1 MVSSNQQLHR
11 FCPKK
16 RLVFA
21 FRGQRHN
28 LSTFI
33 FRAYALLPYGKS
45 LSHFLP
51 QLRTGNT
58 NRDMAKIIL
67 RNYNLESFLVDQ
79 FFFETIRTT
88 KLRQIKCKFTLTLA
102 AKLIQKRRLHKAQE
116 IKKATQDAIHFNN
129 IMLSFS
135 LFNALAA
142 VVILF
147 TYVIFILQIYK
158 LFCFTT
164 KLISKYTSFVTSYC
178 RANGGNKTF
187 FFIFLYLSLK
197 FLITP
202 SFSFFPSL

>member
-1 MVSSNQQLHR
+1 MFV
-11 FCPKK
+11 
-16 RLVFA
+16 

-58 NRDMAKIIL
+58 NRNMTEIIL
-67 RNYNLESFLVDQ
+67 KNYNLESFLVDQ
-79 FFFETIRTT
+79 FFFETMRPT
-88 KLRQIKCKFTLTLA
+88 KLPQIKCKFTLTLA
-102 AKLIQKRRLHKAQE
+102 AKLIQKRRVHKAQE
-116 IKKATQDAIHFNN
+116 IKNATQDAIHVNN
-129 IMLSFS
+129 MLNLS
-135 LFNALAA
+135 LFNALTA

-158 LFCFTT
+158 LLCFTA

-178 RANGGNKTF
+178 RANGGNKAF
-187 FFIFLYLSLK
+187 FSYSCIYLS
-197 FLITP
+197 
-202 SFSFFPSL
+202 SC

>member
-1 MVSSNQQLHR
+1 MFV
-11 FCPKK
+11 
-16 RLVFA
+16 
-21 FRGQRHN
+21 FRGQKHN
-28 LSTFI
+28 LRTFI

-58 NRDMAKIIL
+58 NRNMTEIIL
-67 RNYNLESFLVDQ
+67 KNYNLESFLVDQ
-79 FFFETIRTT
+79 FFFETMRPT
-88 KLRQIKCKFTLTLA
+88 KLPQIKCKFTLTLA

-129 IMLSFS
+129 IL
-135 LFNALAA
+135 LNALAA
-142 VVILF
+142 VLILF

-158 LFCFTT
+158 LLCFTA

-202 SFSFFPSL
+202 SFSFLPSV